1 MTAEP
6 VGGSDPRDR
15 GAISSNDLRARPTLA
30 FDLDGTLSDWET
42 AIRAHEPEHAEAL
55 LSVIDDLHPRE
66 DGWPVDGAHYRLFV
80 DGEAIWAG
88 VVGAE
93 GAAERS
99 EAFMAGFQPVAF
111 PEVEAV
117 LDELAPRYRLALVTN
132 SPRAHHALEHLGLTD
147 QFDVVVEIPPDLR
160 KPRPE
165 GFWHAAEAL
174 GVEPADLVYVGDS
187 YRCDVQGGLA
197 AGVRPIWVDRH
208 GSGLPVPDG
217 VTRITSLDA
226 LPDLLAP

>member
-1 MTAEP
+1 
-6 VGGSDPRDR
+6 
-15 GAISSNDLRARPTLA
+15 LA
-30 FDLDGTLSDWET
+30 FDLDGTLSDWEA
-42 AIRAHEPEHAEAL
+42 AIRAHEPEHADAL
-55 LSVIDDLHPRE
+55 LAVIEELHPRE

-80 DGEAIWAG
+80 DGEAIWAE

-93 GAAERS
+93 AAGARS
-99 EAFMAGFQPVAF
+99 EAFMAGFRSVPF

-117 LDELAPRYRLALVTN
+117 LDRLAPDFRLALVTN
-132 SPRAHHALEHLGLTD
+132 SPRAHAALEHMGLTD
-147 QFDVVVEIPPDLR
+147 HFDEVVEIPPDLR

-197 AGVRPIWVDRH
+197 AGVRPIWVDRLDT
-208 GSGLPVPDG
+208 GLPVPDG
-217 VTRITSLDA
+217 VIRITTLDA
-226 LPDLLAP
+226 LPAVLT